1 MSNNHST
8 FSALVDTNMEGGGLA
23 RHLFIRDRSNN
34 IIIHL
39 TRTMDLCTPAT
50 ADAMELSNLSLADDN
65 DDSSIMSIYDL
76 PEYAIRE
83 IIDYIPKTSR
93 ALLALALTTDS
104 SLWREVHWCKSSP
117 KSILTWF
124 KKKKKKTGS
133 SGSSSSEEKCKRPSA
148 ITKIIL
154 SAKNAEEEKLWE
166 EIDFT
171 DISEE
176 YADVWC
182 QCPEGFS
189 NCCCDVPRLESK
201 LIDNLSDDDIAGMLA
216 CINAVHK
223 LKSLNL
229 GNCFPLIGSA
239 LEPLRG
245 STILE
250 RIDLS
255 LLGSIPN
262 FDPFH
267 QCNLSQTVVI
277 PVLNSIIDRQN
288 HRLRHLQFPREWR
301 RDVHSVES
309 GYLADFLEKYNA
321 TEHQQ
326 SIHCKECGA
335 NCHECLSPVR
345 EDERFDGIQH
355 FTCYDCLSHYCYRC
369 KDEVENDFLL
379 KFCDRCERWRCRDCE
394 PMVACCCTQHLNG
407 DLARRNGSYM
417 CQRCSEENKC
427 DMCSHVFCRGCEED
441 GDGLLRCNSCDNW
454 GCDDCM
460 QMMFCEH
467 DGCEVELCLE
477 CRQDDDDEN
486 TLPFCDRC
494 HKTLC
499 FKHRYESCKEDWDNC
514 CAECLRMVAPMLV
527 LPGVMEPSLLQG

>member
-1 MSNNHST
+1 
-8 FSALVDTNMEGGGLA
+8 
-23 RHLFIRDRSNN
+23 
-34 IIIHL
+34 
-39 TRTMDLCTPAT
+39 MDLCSPAT
-50 ADAMELSNLSLADDN
+50 ADDAMDLSDDII
-65 DDSSIMSIYDL
+65 SMSIYDL

-104 SLWREVHWCKSSP
+104 SSWREIHWCNSSP

-124 KKKKKKTGS
+124 KKKDKKRKTGP
-133 SGSSSSEEKCKRPSA
+133 SSSSEEKYKRPSA

-154 SAKNAEEEKLWE
+154 SAKNVEEENLWD
-166 EIDFT
+166 EIDLS

-176 YADVWC
+176 YAYGWC
-182 QCPEGFS
+182 QCPVRCEQRSSGLFDCS
-189 NCCCDVPRLESK
+189 YAPLRTKLTDV
-201 LIDNLSDDDIAGMLA
+201 DIAGMLA

-262 FDPFH
+262 FDPFR
-267 QCNLSQTVVI
+267 QCNLSQTAVI
-277 PVLNSIIDRQN
+277 PILNSIVDRQN

-301 RDVHSVES
+301 RDIHSLES
-309 GYLADFLEKYNA
+309 GYLADFLEKYNE

-326 SIHCKECGA
+326 SIHCKECGV
-335 NCHECLSPVR
+335 NCRGSLSPVR

-355 FTCYDCLSHYCYRC
+355 FTCYDCLNHYCYNC
-369 KDEVENDFLL
+369 KDEVENEFLL
-379 KFCDRCERWRCRDCE
+379 KFCDRCEKWRCRDCE
-394 PMVACCCTQHLNG
+394 PMVACNCCTQHLNG

-417 CQRCSEENKC
+417 CQHCSEENKC
-427 DMCSHVFCRGCEED
+427 VKCSHVFCRGCEED
-441 GDGLLRCNSCDNW
+441 GDGLLCCNSCENW
-454 GCDDCM
+454 GCDDCLGII
-460 QMMFCEH
+460 FCEH
-467 DGCEVELCLE
+467 DDCEVELCLE
-477 CRQDDDDEN
+477 CRHEVDVEF
-486 TLPFCDRC
+486 TLDSCNRC
-494 HKTLC
+494 QKMLC
-499 FKHRYESCKEDWDNC
+499 FKHRYESCKEDWNNC
-514 CAECLRMVAPMLV
+514 CAECLRMVAPMLL

>member
-1 MSNNHST
+1 VHTSNS
-8 FSALVDTNMEGGGLA
+8 
-23 RHLFIRDRSNN
+23 
-34 IIIHL
+34 
-39 TRTMDLCTPAT
+39 
-50 ADAMELSNLSLADDN
+50 DAMELSNLSLADNN

-104 SLWREVHWCKSSP
+104 SSWREVHWCKSSP

-124 KKKKKKTGS
+124 KKKKKK
-133 SGSSSSEEKCKRPSA
+133 GSSSSSKEKYKRPSA

-154 SAKNAEEEKLWE
+154 SAKNAEEENLWE
-166 EIDFT
+166 EIDLS

-176 YADVWC
+176 YADGSC
-182 QCPEGFS
+182 ESPG
-189 NCCCDVPRLESK
+189 DVVRLGSK
-201 LIDNLSDDDIAGMLA
+201 LTDDDIAGMLA
-216 CINAVHK
+216 CIDAVHK

-229 GNCFPLIGSA
+229 GNNCAPLIVGSA

-250 RIDLS
+250 RLDLS

-262 FDPFH
+262 FELLRLRW
-267 QCNLSQTVVI
+267 CNLSETAVI
-277 PVLNSIIDRQN
+277 PVLDSIIDRQN

-309 GYLADFLEKYNA
+309 GYLADFIEKYND

-326 SIHCKECGA
+326 SIHCKKCNV
-335 NCHECLSPVR
+335 NCRESLSPVR

-355 FTCYDCLSHYCYRC
+355 FTCYDCLSHYCYLC
-369 KDEVENDFLL
+369 KDDVENDFFL

-394 PMVACCCTQHLNG
+394 PMVACRCCTQRL
-407 DLARRNGSYM
+407 DDDISRRNGAYM
-417 CQRCSEENKC
+417 CHLCSEEQKC
-427 DMCSHVFCRGCEED
+427 DICSHVFCRGCDED
-441 GDGLLRCNSCDNW
+441 GDGLLRCTGCDKW

-467 DGCEVELCLE
+467 DGCEVRVCLD
-477 CRQDDDDEN
+477 CRQAGGEN
-486 TLPFCDRC
+486 TLESCNKCWDTF
-494 HKTLC
+494 C